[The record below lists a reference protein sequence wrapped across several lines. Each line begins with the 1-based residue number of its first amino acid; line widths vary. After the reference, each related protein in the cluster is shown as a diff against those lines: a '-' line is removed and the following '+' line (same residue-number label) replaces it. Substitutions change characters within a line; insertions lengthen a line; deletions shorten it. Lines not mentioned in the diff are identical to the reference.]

1 MKIKI
6 SATFEGKCDLC
17 GDEKVVFTA
26 GDEDT
31 HKAVTICNDCAA
43 LNAGM
48 QTSEV
53 VEKYGHTDEAL
64 FTGDA
69 ISIRGM
75 DKLMSEIAKRKEKE
89 EEEKGNN

>member
-17 GDEKVVFTA
+17 GDEKAVFTA

-31 HKAVTICNDCAA
+31 HKAVTICKDCAA

-53 VEKYGHTDEAL
+53 VDKYGHVDETL

-75 DKLMSEIAKRKEKE
+75 DKLMSEIAKRTEKE